1 MPVEEHRTGPLA
13 LEGAA
18 ERVSVSLDARMST
31 VLRIEW
37 TLLAGRYIAL
47 IALVGFYAAGV
58 TPKYSPDLRWITIA
72 YMLQN
77 ALAHWALY
85 TGRYRFFV
93 SPWNFALYLINTTI
107 TVGLTGAEE
116 SPLALLLATPVIGY
130 CIYAPQFLNT
140 FLVALICCAAYAF
153 MVLIKWLFTGVNLA
167 SPPIGLHLAAI
178 LLCGWLMR
186 SLGELLR
193 HLTVE
198 AQNQT
203 LAVASSQATLRAILD
218 NTAEPIVV
226 YDSDEF
232 ITDVN
237 ERAGEFLGLPRRD
250 ILRRRFRSFVFDDGT
265 LPNKMAIVR
274 SRGEYHGEVLIT
286 TTQGEE
292 RNVDLL
298 VRSFIRDGQ
307 RFFVAM
313 FHDITRQKSFQ
324 EASRLAHLQLE
335 QANRELQK
343 INEIRTAFVRALSQ
357 RLRSPLSAILGFA
370 DLLLNEELGEL
381 NAEQRKA
388 LQSSRRS
395 VVRIFRVLDE
405 PVDIEPATSAPA
417 AMTPNSGG
425 EETPPAA
432 PD

>member
-1 MPVEEHRTGPLA
+1 VEHQTTPSERRR
-13 LEGAA
+13 AA
-18 ERVSVSLDARMST
+18 ELFAASVDARMSV

-47 IALVGFYAAGV
+47 FTLVGFYAAGV
-58 TPKYSPDLRWITIA
+58 TPPYSPDLRWLTIA
-72 YMLQN
+72 YMAQN

-85 TGRYRFFV
+85 TGRYSFFV
-93 SPWNFALYLINTTI
+93 SPWNFALYLINATI

-116 SPLALLLATPVIGY
+116 SPLALLLAVPVIGY
-130 CIYAPQFLNT
+130 CIYAPQFLST
-140 FLVALICCAAYAF
+140 FLVTLICCAAYAF
-153 MVLIKWLFTGVNLA
+153 MVLIKWLFTGVNLT
-167 SPPIGLHLAAI
+167 SPPIGLHLAGI
-178 LLCGWLMR
+178 LLCGWLMG

-193 HLTVE
+193 RLTLE

-203 LAVASSQATLRAILD
+203 LALASSQATLRAILD

-237 ERAGEFLGLPRRD
+237 DQAGEFLGLPRRD

-265 LPNKMAIVR
+265 LPNKLAIVR
-274 SRGEYHGEVLIT
+274 SRGEYHGEVLIM

-292 RNVDLL
+292 RSVDLL

-313 FHDITRQKSFQ
+313 FHDITRQKSLQ
-324 EASRLAHLQLE
+324 ETSRLAHLKLE
-335 QANRELQK
+335 QVNRELQK

-370 DLLLNEELGEL
+370 DLMLSEELGEL
-381 NAEQRKA
+381 NVEQRKA
-388 LQSSRRS
+388 LQSCRRS
-395 VVRIFRVLDE
+395 VLRIFGVLDE
-405 PVDIEPATSAPA
+405 PADAEPVSSASAPT
-417 AMTPNSGG
+417 TPNNGG
-425 EETPPAA
+425 ENTRSASPV
-432 PD
+432 